1 MERHNLAC
9 AKKEYTTQKIRQE
22 WAEHEGQILG
32 MDGVAE
38 EWSSTTD
45 TTPALNDT
53 SVSSLVATVSEPP
66 KATTPIPADAG
77 AAAAV
82 DAKATTD
89 ETKSKKK
96 RRKKS
101 MMKKKATQRKGS
113 SSSSVGSA
121 NSDAND
127 AETTGTTATSS
138 STDDSPKSESTVAP
152 GGRNAFS
159 APDQPTNAFPG
170 PVDSNADAVVPT
182 TPTSALSAPMSPKQ
196 SPAMSRARDLDI
208 HFFSDTEL
216 ASAKSPEGSRPS
228 TPIQSDSE
236 FEMSNRGGLQLD
248 KAALM
253 GGSGSSA
260 SWKWGEL
267 PTQGDDTQVA
277 TSEDAKQAQRN
288 SMLSNMFSF
297 MKQSKKM
304 RKTSQAEGV
313 YLSELDTD
321 GMDPE
326 VAALYFPPQAAHSIA
341 TAAAQKDG
349 AHANEKKALE
359 EDRESGNGTSLPHSP
374 SSMDGL
380 KSLDSD
386 YDDGKPGDT
395 K

>member
-1 MERHNLAC
+1 MERQNLTC

-22 WAEHEGQILG
+22 WAEHEEQILG
-32 MDGVAE
+32 VDGIAE
-38 EWSSTTD
+38 DWNSESHVSSTPVGD
-45 TTPALNDT
+45 AAAAVVPAA
-53 SVSSLVATVSEPP
+53 SAEQAKPP
-66 KATTPIPADAG
+66 SG

-82 DAKATTD
+82 DAETGAKAD

-121 NSDAND
+121 NSDQND
-127 AETTGTTATSS
+127 PETDTVSNTATTATSS
-138 STDDSPKSESTVAP
+138 STEESPKSESAV
-152 GGRNAFS
+152 
-159 APDQPTNAFPG
+159 QPQR
-170 PVDSNADAVVPT
+170 SLVPT
-182 TPTSALSAPMSPKQ
+182 AVADSSAVPASPSPLSSPLTPKD

-228 TPIQSDSE
+228 TPVQSDSE
-236 FEMSNRGGLQLD
+236 FEMSHRGGLQLD
-248 KAALM
+248 KAELM
-253 GGSGSSA
+253 SSSSA

-277 TSEDAKQAQRN
+277 TTEDAKQAQRN

-297 MKQSKKM
+297 MKQSKRI

-313 YLSELDTD
+313 YLSDLDTD

-326 VAALYFPPQAAHSIA
+326 VAALYFPPHAVPGGGHNKHA
-341 TAAAQKDG
+341 TKDQEKGVGG
-349 AHANEKKALE
+349 AGAGCVED
-359 EDRESGNGTSLPHSP
+359 DRESGNGTSLPHSP

-386 YDDGKPGDT
+386 YDDGKPGDN

>member
-53 SVSSLVATVSEPP
+53 SASSLVATVSDPA
-66 KATTPIPADAG
+66 KATTPIPVDAG
-77 AAAAV
+77 AAAV
-82 DAKATTD
+82 GDAKATTD

-113 SSSSVGSA
+113 SSSSVGSV

-138 STDDSPKSESTVAP
+138 STDDSPKSESNVAA
-152 GGRNAFS
+152 GGHNAADQSMNAFV
-159 APDQPTNAFPG
+159 G
-170 PVDSNADAVVPT
+170 PADNNTDAVVPT
-182 TPTSALSAPMSPKQ
+182 TPTSALSSPMSPKQ

-216 ASAKSPEGSRPS
+216 ASAKSPDGSRPS

-277 TSEDAKQAQRN
+277 TTEDAKQAQRN

-326 VAALYFPPQAAHSIA
+326 VAALYFPPQAAQAIA
-341 TAAAQKDG
+341 AAAAQKDG
-349 AHANEKKALE
+349 AGGLGAKEKKSLE